1 MQNEKYFTKKEI
13 YHEFGLSKATFYRLL
28 RQLGFTYYRKLLS
41 PSDAEELRRALRSK
55 TDRIPSKHV
64 HETN

>member
-13 YHEFGLSKATFYRLL
+13 IHEFGLSKATFYRLL
-28 RQLGFTYYRKLLS
+28 RQLGFTCSRRLLS

-55 TDRIPSKHV
+55 TDRIPSRDIG
-64 HETN
+64 ETN